1 MYISRYKTPEGL
13 SDLVMISGGEY
24 LNALIFEGSEDMEKY
39 AVDCEEKRLPI
50 FEETKKWLDIY
61 FRGKDP
67 GFLPRMEFTGL
78 SDMRAEVIE
87 RMLRIPFGET
97 VTYGHIASE
106 IAAKRGIPKM
116 SAQAVGGAVGNN
128 PICIIVPCHRVLGT
142 NGKLTGYGGG
152 LENKKALLMLEGI
165 EFKE

>member
-1 MYISRYKTPEGL
+1 
-13 SDLVMISGGEY
+13 
-24 LNALIFEGSEDMEKY
+24 
-39 AVDCEEKRLPI
+39 
-50 FEETKKWLDIY
+50 
-61 FRGKDP
+61 
-67 GFLPRMEFTGL
+67 
-78 SDMRAEVIE
+78 MRAEVIE

-128 PICIIVPCHRVLGT
+128 PICIIVPCHRVLGA